1 MTARPYDEELRSAL
15 RAYLDR
21 NALVTGA
28 LTDDKRT
35 ESFMRAFDAG
45 ALLVPEEFGG
55 AGGSPADAAVVA
67 AEAAR
72 ALLGG
77 EVLAALL
84 GAAVAA
90 WAPAS
95 QARQE
100 LLAGIASGSTRVTVP
115 VWTTAAGG
123 EADSHVL
130 GGFPAHKVLV
140 FLRAAGEF
148 RLRCADVTADMV
160 RTRNGIDPTRPL
172 ARLEL
177 APGTPGTDLAV
188 GATAER
194 LLARYIALAHAILA
208 AEQVAG
214 ARRSVELTVGYAS
227 QRTQFGVP
235 IASFQA
241 VKHACAT
248 MHVNTCE
255 AEALAALA
263 ALAVGGA
270 GEGDAAG
277 FRLAAQAKALASEA
291 FTSVARSAIEVHG
304 GVGFAWEHPVQLF
317 YKRSLATAAYFGR
330 PAELYAAATG
340 PGIDTAVLTM
350 RMIFI
355 FTELFPGGDTHDG
368 SRHLHSRDG
377 RGAARRAHHRL

>member
-1 MTARPYDEELRSAL
+1 MRLLYMRARPYDVELRSAL
-15 RAYLDR
+15 RAFLDR
-21 NALVTGA
+21 NVPVTAALA
-28 LTDDKRT
+28 DDTRT

-45 ALLVPEEFGG
+45 ALLVPEKFGG
-55 AGGSPADAAVVA
+55 AGGSPTDATVVA

-90 WAPAS
+90 WAPAT

-100 LLAGIASGSTRVTVP
+100 LLAGIASGTTRITVP
-115 VWTTAAGG
+115 IWTTAAGG
-123 EADSHVL
+123 DADIHVL

-140 FLRAAGEF
+140 FLQDASEL
-148 RLRCADVTADMV
+148 RLRCADVTADMI
-160 RTRNGIDPTRPL
+160 RNRNGIDPTRPL

-177 APGTPGTDLAV
+177 APGAPWTDLAV

-194 LLARYIALAHAILA
+194 LLARYTAFGHAMLA

-214 ARRSVELTVGYAS
+214 ARRCVELTVGYAG
-227 QRTQFGVP
+227 QRMQFGVP

-241 VKHACAT
+241 VKHACAM

-255 AEALAALA
+255 AEALSALA
-263 ALAVGGA
+263 CAEA
-270 GEGDAAG
+270 GQEDTAG
-277 FRLAAQAKALASEA
+277 FRRAAQAKALASEA
-291 FTSVARSAIEVHG
+291 FMSVARSAIEVHG
-304 GVGFAWEHPVQLF
+304 GVGFAWEHPVQLY

-330 PAELYAAATG
+330 PAELFAQAGNYRSG
-340 PGIDTAVLTM
+340 
-350 RMIFI
+350 
-355 FTELFPGGDTHDG
+355 H
-368 SRHLHSRDG
+368 
-377 RGAARRAHHRL
+377 